1 MSNFLAIATVTA
13 ALGQMLQAAIGTDV
27 PGSTVTTVRPEGPQ
41 SGTPTT
47 GVNAYLFQVTPN
59 AAWRN
64 LDIPTRRTDGQLVQR
79 PAIALDLHYLLTFY
93 GNEAQLEPQ
102 RLLGSVVRTLH
113 TRPVL
118 TRQAIRDTLASPTY
132 AFLAQS
138 DLADAVELVK
148 FTPSAL
154 SLEELAKLWS
164 VFYQIPYVLS
174 IAYLGTVV
182 IIESEVST
190 QPALPIRSR
199 VVVGSV
205 FRQPVIES
213 VVANGGA
220 DGPIVMG
227 SVLQIQ
233 GMNLGAVGTSVR
245 LAGVDVTPSELS
257 DTRLQ
262 LPLAAPPFPP
272 NVLRSGIQG
281 LQVIQPTLLGLPP
294 IAHSG
299 VESNVAPIVLRPTIT
314 SVSVA
319 NVSGTGAAPRSAD
332 LAIQVSPTIGA
343 SQRVVL
349 LLNERTNVSPSA
361 YSFVGPGRATDSAS
375 IVFSV
380 TGIKA
385 GDYLVRLQIDGAE
398 SPLVVDTNQNSPTF
412 NQYVGPAVTIP

>member
-13 ALGQMLQAAIGTDV
+13 TLGQMLQAAIGTDV
-27 PGSTVTTVRPEGPQ
+27 AGSTVTTVRPEGPQ

-64 LDIPTRRTDGQLVQR
+64 LDIPTRRADGQLVQR

-93 GNEAQLEPQ
+93 GDEAQLEPQ

-113 TRPVL
+113 ARPVL

-132 AFLAQS
+132 SFLAQS

-182 IIESEVST
+182 IIESEVPT

-199 VVVGSV
+199 VVVGTV
-205 FRQPVIES
+205 FRQPVIDR
-213 VVANGGA
+213 VVTNGGP
-220 DGPIVMG
+220 DDPMILG

-233 GMNLGAVGTSVR
+233 GTNLGAPATSVR
-245 LAGVDVTPSELS
+245 LAGIDVVPSDQS
-257 DTRLQ
+257 DTTLR
-262 LPLAAPPFPP
+262 LPLTTPPFPA
-272 NVLRSGIQG
+272 NALRSGVQG
-281 LQVIQPTLLGLPP
+281 LQVIQATLLGSPP
-294 IAHSG
+294 TAHSG
-299 VESNVAPIVLRPTIT
+299 VESNVAPIVLRPSVTGT
-314 SVSVA
+314 SVS
-319 NVSGTGAAPRSAD
+319 NVSGTGTAPRSAD
-332 LAIQVSPTIGA
+332 ITIQVSPIVGA
-343 SQRVVL
+343 SQRVIL
-349 LLNERTNVSPSA
+349 SLNERTSVNPAA
-361 YSFVGPGRATDSAS
+361 YSFVGPSRATDSAS
-375 IVFSV
+375 VIISV
-380 TGIKA
+380 AGIKA
-385 GDYLVRLQIDGAE
+385 GDYLIRMQIDGAD
-398 SPLVVDTNQNSPTF
+398 SPLVTDTNQNSPTF